1 MENHNERQ
9 HNLQL
14 YVMVYGSK
22 SYIPEKIYVSIIYIA
37 FKLKVKV
44 LEDYNI
50 IKSNVGYM
58 SVLSDNMPLPCTV
71 CGFVFFLSQGGILI
85 KITSN

>member
-1 MENHNERQ
+1 M
-9 HNLQL
+9 
-14 YVMVYGSK
+14 
-22 SYIPEKIYVSIIYIA
+22 
-37 FKLKVKV
+37 

-58 SVLSDNMPLPCTV
+58 SVLSDNMLLPFTV

-85 KITSN
+85 KQVVNQTVILALAVLFPKNRNKYSLL